1 MKKRTSLAILAIL
14 LVMTLGLSLVA
25 CGGETPCT
33 EHVDADANGKCDT
46 CDATVEP
53 QGGDEGNGGTATT
66 GSVEL
71 VKNGSATFRIVS
83 TEQISQDLGKNLTNF
98 IKTLNDCIEEGNVSA
113 ILEQTAS
120 AGTEIIIGPV
130 ATRGDKFTE
139 DNASPYAFGYNGW
152 SVSIVDGNILVLA
165 GSNGAYK
172 NALAYLEETVFGID
186 DTTYSIDDVTM
197 SAEQA
202 KTEKQ
207 TEFEVNVKIDGNP
220 LSEYVFAINSGDSPA
235 IKAITSARTQIFK
248 KTGVYLKTV
257 TSNKLPEGQKAIWVE
272 SVELNGDR
280 TTADGAR
287 VYVENG
293 NLRIESEFPDKLEA
307 FAYEFLMSE
316 IGETKKSSV
325 SFGASYTKTKN
336 VRDIYYSEFGAKGD
350 GQTDDFYAIKACHD
364 YANKWGHNVHAD
376 GPDKTYYIGDYLEGQ
391 NKNNIVS
398 AIIQTNTNWHGCTFI
413 FDDMVVPA
421 NSACY
426 NSAIFHVKPGTNE
439 KTYSQ
444 SKSPVTSLMKGATN
458 IGWEPGKECLILIAN
473 SDIRHFIRYGN
484 NADNGQAQQEII
496 LVHAD
501 GTIDPSTPL
510 HWDYEKI
517 TSLTVYDVT
526 DTPITITGGDGDQR
540 ATVKTKFNNAP
551 SLYTYFW
558 RNILVERSNVT
569 LQNINHVV
577 EGEIPEKEGGTG
589 APYKGFIRAN
599 NCNNVLIQNVMI
611 HKLKGYH
618 LQTDQNNSMGSYEMG
633 SSYSN
638 NVTWKNMTQNEFYNA
653 DGGVSGQGLMGTGYC
668 KNMSLLDCHL
678 HSFDAHQGIYNV
690 TLKNSIFEH
699 INFIGDGDITL
710 EDVTIYV
717 DPKKYAINLR
727 PDYGSWWR
735 GDIYLKN
742 FTLKYDPN
750 KTTSA
755 KAIYLINSTW
765 NNHDY
770 GHICYMPQNIY
781 MDNINVLGFSATV
794 NPTTGVRTE
803 TIVETNAR
811 SIYLFTPSIYN
822 YTNVDISDPNA
833 TITSNPNDWVKCPC
847 ATRPDSD
854 FKGTVRKYFYD
865 KDGDGQCD
873 NSVKSPNGGTISC
886 NGWKDEPDNTKNIN
900 PYIGTQNVTVVNGD
914 INNPVKI
921 IWPLTPQFKDLDVT
935 VDGVLIIEN
944 GTEKKS

>member
-1 MKKRTSLAILAIL
+1 MKRRTRLAILAIM

-25 CGGETPCT
+25 CGGDTTCT

-46 CDATVEP
+46 CGATVDP
-53 QGGDEGNGGTATT
+53 QGGDEGNGGTSTP

-71 VKNGSATFRIVS
+71 VKGGAATFRIVS
-83 TEQISQDLGKNLTNF
+83 TEQISQDLGKTLTNF
-98 IKTLNDCIEEGNVSA
+98 IKTLNDCIDEGNVSA

-139 DNASPYAFGYNGW
+139 NNANPYAFGYNGW

-257 TSNKLPEGQKAIWVE
+257 TANKLAEGQKAIWIE

-280 TTADGAR
+280 STPDGAR
-287 VYVENG
+287 IYVENG
-293 NLRIESEFPDKLEA
+293 NLRIESEFPEKLET

-325 SFGASYTKTKN
+325 SFGPNYTKTKN
-336 VRDIYYSEFGAKGD
+336 VRDIYYSEFGAVGD
-350 GQTDDFYAIKACHD
+350 GKTDDFYAIKACHD

-376 GPDKTYYIGDYLEGQ
+376 GPTKTYYIGNYLEGQ

-398 AIIQTNTNWHGCTFI
+398 AVIQTNTNWHGCTFI

-426 NSAIFHVKPGTNE
+426 NSPIFHVKPGTKE
-439 KTYSQ
+439 KTYSS
-444 SKSPVTSLMKGATN
+444 SKSPVTSLIKSATN
-458 IGWEPGKECLILIAN
+458 IGWAPGKDCLILIEN
-473 SDIRHFIRYGN
+473 SAVRHFIRYGN
-484 NADNGQAQQEII
+484 NADSGQAQQEI
-496 LVHAD
+496 LFVHAD

-510 HWDYEKI
+510 HWDYEKV
-517 TSLTVYDVT
+517 TSLTVYDVS
-526 DTPITITGGDGDQR
+526 DAPITITGGDGDER
-540 ATVKTKFNNAP
+540 ATVKTMFNNAP
-551 SLYTYFW
+551 SRYTYFW
-558 RNILVERSNVT
+558 RNILVERSNII

-577 EGEIPEKEGGTG
+577 EGEIPETEKGTG

-599 NCNNVLIQNVMI
+599 NCNNVLIQNIMI
-611 HKLKGYH
+611 HKLRGYH
-618 LQTDQNNSMGSYEMG
+618 LETDQNNSMGSYEMG

-638 NVTWKNMTQNEFYNA
+638 NVTWKNMTQNVFYDA

-668 KNMSLLDCHL
+668 KNMTLVDCHL

-699 INFIGDGDITL
+699 INFIGEGDMTL

-717 DPKKYAINLR
+717 DPKKRAITLR
-727 PDYGSWWR
+727 QDYGSHWS
-735 GDIYLKN
+735 GDIYMKN
-742 FTLKYDPN
+742 VDLKYETAVSGN
-750 KTTSA
+750 KDIHL
-755 KAIYLINSTW
+755 IYAEW
-765 NNHDY
+765 QNHY
-770 GHICYMPQNIY
+770 FGYTCYLPQNIY
-781 MDNINVLGFSATV
+781 MDNVNLLGFTV
-794 NPTTGVRTE
+794 TVDPNTGVRNEVITE
-803 TIVETNAR
+803 VN
-811 SIYLFTPSIYN
+811 SKSLYLFTPSL
-822 YTNVDISDPNA
+822 YTHKDVDISDPNA
-833 TITSNPNDWVKCPC
+833 DMSSRPNDWKKCTC
-847 ATRPDSD
+847 SKFNDT
-854 FKGTVRKYFYD
+854 
-865 KDGDGQCD
+865 DGNGQC
-873 NSVKSPNGGTISC
+873 NNTVKSPNGGTMWC
-886 NGWKDEPDNTKNIN
+886 NGWPTEPDNSVNIN
-900 PYIGTQNVTVVNGD
+900 PYISTKTVTV
-914 INNPVKI
+914 INKDPSKPLLVV
-921 IWPLTPQFKDLDVT
+921 WPLTPQFHDLDVT

-944 GTEKKS
+944 GVNKK